1 MRYFR
6 VRLGSENAQF
16 EDGFKRGY
24 VGVDYDIHEDLT
36 PLLDGTPD
44 EVFPRIKEKFR
55 SFHPDNGVGS
65 VGQCAGNIWYC
76 TSYMS
81 QGDVVFTKDAQGNFY
96 HGVICRD
103 YQWNPGSVL
112 QHQRPVQWSGFHI
125 QKSAMSKGLSDSI
138 DSPKT
143 CIELLDEHMEEL
155 TELIQKAKNKHNAWK
170 QNIDGL
176 IHDYAARFDDIAPNE
191 RYKWEIAYHF
201 QQHWDLEADDFAT
214 MLEKA
219 IETTGN
225 LLKAS
230 NYYPHGMITGLAK
243 SRPEVIRTAFRR
255 LLDPNDPVEDR
266 VRDFRQ
272 FCAEL
277 TEQLREEGDK
287 HFQDD
292 RSCSVY
298 LALHNPDEYAL
309 YMQSVFK
316 ETCERLKHPFNP
328 KRGGAR
334 NLREWNGMLHTI
346 ADRLKAPGH
355 QGLINRHEARLGDD
369 TYRGQSHLMLAQDI
383 AYAVRNYLKD

>member
-6 VRLGSENAQF
+6 VRLGSNNAQF

-24 VGVDYDIHEDLT
+24 VGVDYDVNEDLA
-36 PLLDGTPD
+36 PLLQGTPD
-44 EVFPRIKEKFR
+44 DVFPRIKEKFR
-55 SFHPDNGVGS
+55 SFHPDNGEGS

-76 TSYMS
+76 TSYMAN
-81 QGDVVFTKDAQGNFY
+81 GDVIFTKDADGNFY
-96 HGVICRD
+96 HGVISED
-103 YQWNPGSVL
+103 YQWSPGSEL
-112 QHQRPVQWSGFHI
+112 QHQRPVKWSGFSI
-125 QKSAMSKGLSDSI
+125 QKSQMSKGLSDSI

-143 CIELLDEHMEEL
+143 CIELLDEHLDEL
-155 TELIQKAKNKHNAWK
+155 KELIQQAETAHNAWK

-176 IHDYAARFDDIAPNE
+176 IDDYAARFDDIAPNE

-201 QQHWDLEADDFAT
+201 QQHWDLEADDFAA

-225 LLKAS
+225 LLMAS

-255 LLDPNDPVEDR
+255 LFDQHDPVEDR
-266 VRDFRQ
+266 VHDFRQ

-277 TEQLREEGDK
+277 TEQLHEEGTK

-298 LALHNPDEYAL
+298 LALHKPDEYAL

-316 ETCERLKHPFNP
+316 ETCERLGYPYNP
-328 KRGGAR
+328 KRGGSR
-334 NLREWNGMLHTI
+334 NLKEWNAMLHTI
-346 ADRLKAPGH
+346 ADRLKAPEH
-355 QGLINRHEARLGDD
+355 QGLIDRHEARLGDD
-369 TYRGQSHLMLAQDI
+369 TYRGRNHLMLAQDI
-383 AYAVRNYLKD
+383 AYALRNYLKD